1 VPALLWLLQVRQ
13 DAWQGR
19 YLLLYVTPEL
29 VVNATDQ
36 LQQLHRSRGIGLV
49 AVDEAHCVSEWGH
62 DFRRSYRQLG
72 LIRQALPDVPIMALT
87 ATATP
92 QVQQVGGIRSC
103 RRQ

>member
-1 VPALLWLLQVRQ
+1 VPLLQE
-13 DAWQGR
+13 AASQGT
-19 YLLLYVTPEL
+19 LC
-29 VVNATDQ
+29 
-36 LQQLHRSRGIGLV
+36 SF

-72 LIRQALPDVPIMALT
+72 LIRQALPDVPIMALI